1 MEQILNIAINSL
13 GMERVEEIL
22 AELKHNELVKKP
34 VPEAEKP
41 KKEKK
46 AKKADTEEK
55 PKEIEEE
62 KPKKAKKEV
71 DEEKTTKRISRMSP
85 NLSKQLQSQLEK
97 VGLKYDEDNKKD
109 YDKIKKEFVSYVDS
123 LTEDDFTAKSL
134 TDHMKDFADTKAPKA
149 GGKPAEKKVPTGPP
163 KDAEIKTLTLEE
175 LQKIEFLAVPEGE
188 NTPVGVVWDASNG
201 GWVTGPAEDDDEEN
215 TPVTFNKKKYAVGEN
230 TGRVYLLGDDEDQF
244 VGFVGIGQFKDMKV

>member
-34 VPEAEKP
+34 APEAEKP

-46 AKKADTEEK
+46 AKKE
-55 PKEIEEE
+55 EIEEE

-71 DEEKTTKRISRMSP
+71 EEEKTTKRISRMSP
-85 NLSKQLQSQLEK
+85 NLSKQLQSHLEK

-109 YDKIKKEFVSYVDS
+109 YDKVKKEFVSYVDS

-163 KDAEIKTLTLEE
+163 KDADIKELTLEE
-175 LQKIEFLAVPEGE
+175 LQKIEFLAVPEGD

-201 GWVTGPAEDDDEEN
+201 GWVTGPAEDDEEESA
-215 TPVTFNKKKYAVGEN
+215 PITFNKKKYAVGEN
-230 TGRVYLLGDDEDQF
+230 TGRVYLLGKNDDEEDTF